1 VLYKF
6 KHHKGIV
13 LILVASLL
21 WGTTGTVAS
30 FAPDVSPLAIGAFA
44 MGFGGFFLVLNS
56 LKKLS
61 KDWRSLW
68 LSRKAFF
75 FGGISVALYPL
86 AFYSSMRFSGVAV
99 GTVISLAS
107 APFFAAI
114 VERLI
119 SKKLVSL
126 KWMVSFAIG
135 ILGIVLLTMGK
146 IQEPSANTI
155 SANTISANT
164 ISANTISANTTLINI
179 TFIEQYAG
187 IFLGLLAGLTYAVY
201 SWSARNMIDKG
212 IHAKSAM
219 AGMFGFAAILLLP
232 TLAFTDS
239 HLFSSFNN
247 ASVAIYMA
255 VVPMFLGYLMFGYG
269 LKQVEASTA
278 TLLTMLEPIVATI
291 LAIVILG
298 EKFVFAGWLGMG
310 LILVCLLLQTL
321 KMPSFKSSQ
330 LVIPNAP
337 K

>member
-1 VLYKF
+1 
-6 KHHKGIV
+6 
-13 LILVASLL
+13 
-21 WGTTGTVAS
+21 
-30 FAPDVSPLAIGAFA
+30 
-44 MGFGGFFLVLNS
+44 
-56 LKKLS
+56 
-61 KDWRSLW
+61 
-68 LSRKAFF
+68 
-75 FGGISVALYPL
+75 
-86 AFYSSMRFSGVAV
+86 
-99 GTVISLAS
+99 
-107 APFFAAI
+107 
-114 VERLI
+114 
-119 SKKLVSL
+119 LVSL

-146 IQEPSANTI
+146 IQEP
-155 SANTISANT
+155 SANT